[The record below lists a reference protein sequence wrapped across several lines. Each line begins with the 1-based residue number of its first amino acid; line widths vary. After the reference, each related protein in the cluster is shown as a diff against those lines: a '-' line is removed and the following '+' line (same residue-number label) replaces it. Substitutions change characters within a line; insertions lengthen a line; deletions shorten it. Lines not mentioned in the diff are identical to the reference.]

1 MANTYICEECK
12 INYGSDISI
21 KYRVCQ
27 NPDCE
32 VMGRKLKKEDVVEF
46 VQTGKNKRYKNPDFR
61 IQQY

>member
-21 KYRVCQ
+21 KYRICQ
-27 NPDCE
+27 NPDCKG
-32 VMGRKLKKEDVVEF
+32 MGKQLKKEDVVEF
-46 VQTGKNKRYKNPDFR
+46 VQTGKHVKYKTPNFK